1 MGTVAFTVR
10 FFKLSLF
17 INFIFSI
24 VSILLGMTVMSS
36 LLMTPAMGLWPI
48 LMCDL
53 VIQCYQ
59 YPEMPRGLCC
69 LPVQIKSK
77 WYPLVLIGLFT
88 VFFGPQ
94 MSLWTGLGVGY
105 LWVFG
110 KVKFLETSLP
120 ALKAWEE
127 RWPFKTYKQDPSFRA
142 SSGAEVSGG
151 RGSSG
156 TSFMGGGN
164 SSQTS
169 TIGGSTRSSPPEE
182 EKKSSF
188 SAFKGKGVSLGSDV
202 ESTPSSFFSSSTS
215 SSTKKDSKSKTEAPK
230 SEE

>member
-1 MGTVAFTVR
+1 MHESFINLLFSVISYVPSAMQEENTMGTVAFSVR

-17 INFIFSI
+17 INFIFSL
-24 VSILLGMTVMSS
+24 VSILLGFAGFTS

-48 LMCDL
+48 LMCDM
-53 VIQCYQ
+53 VIQCYR

-110 KVKFLETSLP
+110 YVKFLETSLP
-120 ALKAWEE
+120 SLKAWEE
-127 RWPFKTYKQDPSFRA
+127 RWPFKTYK
-142 SSGAEVSGG
+142 
-151 RGSSG
+151 
-156 TSFMGGGN
+156 
-164 SSQTS
+164 
-169 TIGGSTRSSPPEE
+169 
-182 EKKSSF
+182 
-188 SAFKGKGVSLGSDV
+188 
-202 ESTPSSFFSSSTS
+202 
-215 SSTKKDSKSKTEAPK
+215 
-230 SEE
+230 

>member
-17 INFIFSI
+17 INFIFSML
-24 VSILLGMTVMSS
+24 SILIAFAGVPS
-36 LLMTPAMGLWPI
+36 LLMMPAMGLWPI

-94 MSLWTGLGVGY
+94 PSLWTGLGVGY

-110 KVKFLETSLP
+110 HVKFLETSLP
-120 ALKAWEE
+120 ALQAWEQ
-127 RWPFKTYKQDPSFRA
+127 RWPFKAYKEDPCFRGNTSGVQA
-142 SSGAEVSGG
+142 SAG
-151 RGSSG
+151 RGSAG
-156 TSFMGGGN
+156 VGFMGGGN
-164 SSQTS
+164 AS
-169 TIGGSTRSSPPEE
+169 
-182 EKKSSF
+182 
-188 SAFKGKGVSLGSDV
+188 
-202 ESTPSSFFSSSTS
+202 
-215 SSTKKDSKSKTEAPK
+215 
-230 SEE
+230 